1 MEKMVRV
8 DQLTAKEREVYF
20 LTFKKDVS
28 HLSAPKN
35 FTFPFYYTP
44 HSLALQAAQ
53 EMQSTIEDIP
63 QEVYNFGLHTS
74 SKGMGK
80 MFGVL
85 VVDKPDG
92 TRGYLAAFS
101 GKVGEQSHFKPFVP
115 PVFNRLTQ
123 ESFYLNG
130 EAILNTINAE
140 IKQLEESEAYHR
152 LKITVEHAQN
162 DLEEYKSK
170 SKTLLKTAKQER
182 DAKRKLAKENTSL
195 EAFEE
200 LQSELAHESIARQLK
215 VKHTTAMLH
224 LKVNEAKEQFNE
236 IAQRIHHLKEERKRK
251 SASLQK
257 ALHQSYLFKNAR
269 KEQKDVAHIFS
280 DFSGIQP
287 PAGAGECAAPKLL
300 NFAYIAGWK
309 PICMAEF
316 WYGKSPSGE
325 VRKHMHFYPACRSK
339 CEPIL
344 GFMLQGLEVDE
355 NPILKAESKE
365 LELTTLYE
373 DEAMVVVNKPSGLL
387 SVPGKE
393 KSDSVYERV
402 MKEHTGLSGPVIV
415 HRLDMCTSGIMVLA
429 KTKRDHKKLQQQF
442 IERTAK
448 KRYVAVLEK
457 KPLNTEGSIELPLR
471 VDLDNRPH
479 QMVCYEYGKP
489 AFTRY
494 HVINYHQ
501 GKTRVYFYPHTGRTH
516 QLRVHA
522 AHPNGLNAPIVGD
535 DLYGKKERRL
545 MLHAEQLKITHPR
558 TGKQFKFTCSP
569 DF

>member
-1 MEKMVRV
+1 MVRV
-8 DQLTAKEREVYF
+8 DQLTAEEREVYF
-20 LTFKKDVS
+20 LTFRKDVS
-28 HLSAPKN
+28 HLSDPKK
-35 FTFPFYYTP
+35 FTFPFYYSP
-44 HSLALQAAQ
+44 HPLALQAAQ
-53 EMQSTIEDIP
+53 ELQNTIEDIP

-74 SKGMGK
+74 TKGMGK

-115 PVFNRLTQ
+115 PVFNRLTR

-140 IKQLEESEAYHR
+140 IKQLEHSDAYNR
-152 LKITVEHAQN
+152 RKITAEQAQTS
-162 DLEEYKSK
+162 LEEYKAK
-170 SKTLLKTAKQER
+170 SKVLLKTAKQER
-182 DAKRKLAKENTSL
+182 DAKRKLAKENSSL
-195 EAFEE
+195 EAFEK
-200 LQSELAHESIARQLK
+200 LQAELAHESIARQLK
-215 VKHTTAMLH
+215 VKHTTAMLQA
-224 LKVNEAKEQFNE
+224 KVNEAQEQFNE
-236 IAQRIHHLKEERKRK
+236 IDLRIAHLKEERKRK

-269 KEQKDVAHIFS
+269 EEQKDVAQIFS

-300 NFAYIAGWK
+300 NFAYVSGYK

-355 NPILKAESKE
+355 NPILKVEKKE
-365 LELTTLYE
+365 LEMNILYE
-373 DEAMVVVNKPSGLL
+373 DEAMAVINKSSGLL

-402 MKEHTGLSGPVIV
+402 IKQYTDISGPVIV

-429 KTKRDHKKLQQQF
+429 KTKRDHKHLQQQF

-448 KRYVAVLEK
+448 KRYVAVLDGK
-457 KPLNTEGSIELPLR
+457 LPNTEGSVELPLR
-471 VDLDNRPH
+471 VDLNNRPH
-479 QMVCYEYGKP
+479 QMVCYEYGKS

-494 HVINYHQ
+494 RVINYEQ

-522 AHPNGLNAPIVGD
+522 AHPNGLNCPIVGD
-535 DLYGKKERRL
+535 DLYGKKEERL
-545 MLHAEQLKITHPR
+545 RLHAEQLKIIHPR
-558 TGKQFKFTCSP
+558 TGRQLTFTCAP